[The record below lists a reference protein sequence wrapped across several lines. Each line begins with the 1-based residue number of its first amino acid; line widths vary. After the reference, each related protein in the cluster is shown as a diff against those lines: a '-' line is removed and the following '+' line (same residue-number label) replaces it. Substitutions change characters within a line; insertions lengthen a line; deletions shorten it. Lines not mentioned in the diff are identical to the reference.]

1 MQILLII
8 LFLLM
13 IAQSFTS
20 IIQVKYYQKF
30 IASITDEYKEN
41 SSYEFYTDVSKGKL
55 LKTIVAVV
63 VDSEGRIVSC
73 HVCRGFTVFA
83 RFKEDTSYRGV
94 SLKGFSEEKA
104 KKARLSPVE
113 ATLANVYSRKI
124 ETVTGNY

>member
-13 IAQSFTS
+13 ITQSFTS

-55 LKTIVAVV
+55 LRTIVAVV
-63 VDSEGRIVSC
+63 VDSDGRIVSC

-83 RFKEDTSYRGV
+83 RFKEDTSYQGV
-94 SLKGFSEEKA
+94 SLKRFFERKD
-104 KKARLSPVE
+104 KKDRLTQVE
-113 ATLANVYSRKI
+113 DTLANVYSRKL
-124 ETVTGNY
+124 ETVTDNR

>member
-1 MQILLII
+1 MQVLLII

-13 IAQSFTS
+13 ITQSLTS

-63 VDSEGRIVSC
+63 VDSDGRIVSC

-94 SLKGFSEEKA
+94 SLKRFFERKD
-104 KKARLSPVE
+104 KKDRLTQVE
-113 ATLANVYSRKI
+113 DTLANVYSRKL
-124 ETVTGNY
+124 ETVTDNR

>member
-55 LKTIVAVV
+55 LKTIVAV
-63 VDSEGRIVSC
+63 
-73 HVCRGFTVFA
+73 
-83 RFKEDTSYRGV
+83 SYTH
-94 SLKGFSEEKA
+94 LTLPTKA
-104 KKARLSPVE
+104 
-113 ATLANVYSRKI
+113 
-124 ETVTGNY
+124 

>member
-1 MQILLII
+1 
-8 LFLLM
+8 M
-13 IAQSFTS
+13 ITQSFTS

-63 VDSEGRIVSC
+63 VDSDGRIVSC

-83 RFKEDTSYRGV
+83 RFKEDTSYQGV
-94 SLKGFSEEKA
+94 SLKRFFDRKD
-104 KKARLSPVE
+104 KKDRLTQVE
-113 ATLANVYSRKI
+113 DTLANVYSRKL
-124 ETVTGNY
+124 ETVTDNR

>member
-1 MQILLII
+1 MQVLLII

-13 IAQSFTS
+13 ITQSFTS

-63 VDSEGRIVSC
+63 VDSDGRIISC

-83 RFKEDTSYRGV
+83 RFKEDISYRGV
-94 SLKGFSEEKA
+94 SLKRFYERKVT
-104 KKARLSPVE
+104 KDRLTQVE
-113 ATLANVYSRKI
+113 DTLANVYSRKL
-124 ETVTGNY
+124 ETVTDNR

>member
-1 MQILLII
+1 
-8 LFLLM
+8 M

-94 SLKGFSEEKA
+94 SFKWFSEEKA

-113 ATLANVYSRKI
+113 ATLANVYSRKM
-124 ETVTGNY
+124 ETVTGN